1 MASEQPA
8 PASPPSD
15 HRWRF
20 HREGGFTQVR
30 LDRGADLVALRQLDQ
45 KLWVA
50 LACPVKGLE
59 MDVKTLALL
68 DTDGDGRIRVP
79 EVIAAAE
86 WIDRVLKSPDTLLKG
101 GDAID
106 LADLD
111 DSDPAGAAIRASA
124 RQILDNLGKPDA
136 HRITLAEVSD
146 TAKVFAGNRFNGD
159 GIMPP
164 DQIEDAALQALAKH
178 VVETQGGVEDRVG
191 TLGVDQAKL
200 DGFFAEAKAYVDWW
214 ASAEGDAEKL
224 PLGDETAAAAAAF
237 EAVRAKVDDFFTRCQ
252 LVAFDPRS
260 TEAMNGADTDWKGL
274 SKGELT
280 PGADE
285 IAAFPIAHVGP
296 GNPLPLEA
304 GINPA
309 WIERVKALQAKVV
322 TPLLGARSALTPA
335 EWAQIKARLA
345 PFQAWTATKA
355 GASVEGLGLET
366 LRGYVA
372 GDGQAEITALL
383 AQDLALKPQ
392 ADAIDQVEKIVRMQR
407 DFHQLVEN
415 FVSFRRFYHQQEKS
429 IFQTGVLYLDNRSCD
444 LVMRVDD
451 VAKHGALA
459 GLSACYIAYL
469 NCTRK
474 GSGDKRAIAAV
485 FSDGDVDFL
494 RVGRN
499 GVFYDRDGNDW
510 DATITKVVVNPL
522 SIRQAFWAPY
532 KRVVRAIE
540 NQIEKGAAAREK
552 ASQAKL
558 DAGTAKAKAA
568 ATPPPSG
575 KPAAAA
581 GKPAPFDIAKY
592 AGIFAAIGLAA
603 GMVLG
608 ALTMLFNGFM
618 SLTWWQMPLAIIALM
633 LVISGPSMLLA
644 ALKLRQRNL
653 GPILEANGWA
663 INARARINIPFGR
676 SLTRMAHLPEGAE
689 MVSVADPYGDEKSR
703 WPLIR
708 TLLIVWVAISLGWG
722 LWSNLYPV
730 IKGAL
735 GG

>member
-1 MASEQPA
+1 MSGDHPT
-8 PASPPSD
+8 SD

-20 HREGGFTQVR
+20 HHEGGFTQVR

-86 WIDRVLKSPDTLLKG
+86 WIDGVLVSPDTLLNG
-101 GDAID
+101 GDA
-106 LADLD
+106 LALAHLD
-111 DSDPAGAAIRASA
+111 ASKPAGAAIHASA
-124 RQILDNLGKPDA
+124 RQILANLGTPDA
-136 HRITLAEVSD
+136 THITLAEVTD

-164 DQIEDAALQALAKH
+164 EQVEDADLQALAKA
-178 VVETQGGVEDRVG
+178 VIETQGGVEDRVG
-191 TLGVDQAKL
+191 TPGVDQPKL
-200 DGFFAEAKAYVDWW
+200 DAFFADAKAYVDWW
-214 ASAEGDAEKL
+214 ASAEGDPEKL
-224 PLGDETAAAAAAF
+224 PLGDATAAAAAAV

-260 TEAMNGADTDWKGL
+260 TDAMNGADTDWKGL

-280 PGADE
+280 PGSDE
-285 IAAFPIAHVGP
+285 IAAFPIAQVGP
-296 GNPLPLEA
+296 DAALPLDA
-304 GINPA
+304 GVNPA
-309 WIERVKALQAKVV
+309 WLKRVAALRADAIV
-322 TPLLGARSALTPA
+322 PLLGARDALTPA
-335 EWAQIKARLA
+335 DWAALKAKLA
-345 PFQAWTATKA
+345 PFQAWTSTKA
-355 GASVEGLGLET
+355 GASVEGLGLDA
-366 LRGYVA
+366 LRGFLA
-372 GDGQAEITALL
+372 GDGHAQLGDLL
-383 AQDLALKPQ
+383 AQDLALKPE
-392 ADAIDQVEKIVRMQR
+392 ADAIDQVEKIIRLQR
-407 DFHQLVEN
+407 DFHRLVEN
-415 FVSFRRFYHQQEKS
+415 FVSFRRFYHQQEKA

-444 LVMRVDD
+444 LVLRVDD

-459 GLSACYIAYL
+459 NLSACYIAYL

-474 GSGDKRAIAAV
+474 GSGDKRSIAAV

-510 DATITKVVVNPL
+510 DATITKVVANPL

-540 NQIEKGAAAREK
+540 NQIEKAAAAKEK
-552 ASQAKL
+552 AAQAKL
-558 DAGTAKAKAA
+558 DAGTTQVKAA
-568 ATPPPSG
+568 AKPPAAAKPG
-575 KPAAAA
+575 AKPAA
-581 GKPAPFDIAKY
+581 KPAPFDIAKY
-592 AGIFAAIGLAA
+592 AGIFAAVGLAA
-603 GMVLG
+603 GMLLG
-608 ALTMLFNGFM
+608 ALTMLFNGFL
-618 SLTWWQMPLAIIALM
+618 SLAWWQMPLAILALM
-633 LVISGPSMLLA
+633 LIISGPSMLLA

-676 SLTRMAHLPEGAE
+676 SLTRLAQLPEGAE
-689 MVSVADPYGDEKSR
+689 VVSVADPYGDEKSR
-703 WPLIR
+703 WPLIKKV
-708 TLLIVWVAISLGWG
+708 LIFWVAISIGWG
-722 LWSNLYPV
+722 LWINLYPV
-730 IKGAL
+730 IKGL
-735 GG
+735 FSG